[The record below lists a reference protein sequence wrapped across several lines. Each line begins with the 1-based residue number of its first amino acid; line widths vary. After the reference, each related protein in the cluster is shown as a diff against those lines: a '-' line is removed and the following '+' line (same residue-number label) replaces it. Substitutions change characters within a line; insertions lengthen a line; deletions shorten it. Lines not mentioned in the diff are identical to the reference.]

1 MASEAKH
8 TPLTHREAVARLINP
23 EAFRILSDPLLGE
36 TATTAAFLTQQAKF
50 RVAEAFETADA
61 ILSLSQSREELM
73 RKALEEVRNLD
84 RARVRK
90 ALAPGEEPNP
100 AAVALAKAGKIAS
113 EALSTITAAEGV
125 KKP

>member
-1 MASEAKH
+1 MDSDAKH
-8 TPLTHREAVARLINP
+8 TPWDLDDDALAREIARVIENDTASGHFKEIVAKAL
-23 EAFRILSDPLLGE
+23 EAAAAKE
-36 TATTAAFLTQQAKF
+36 TALQSA
-50 RVAEAFETADA
+50 
-61 ILSLSQSREELM
+61 LSLSQSRVELM

-113 EALSTITAAEGV
+113 EALSTITTAEGV